1 MGTLGGKM
9 RKILIVDD
17 APINRELLKIIFE
30 EDFDIIE
37 AGNGVEAIEKLD
49 EYKDELCLIF
59 LDLIMP
65 EKSGIDVLSHMKET
79 GESEHIPVIMITGE
93 ATTESDAMAYEL
105 GAADIIYKPFARRVV
120 TRRALN
126 IIELYD
132 TRNNME
138 KELEERTKELKK
150 TMQHLE
156 DAHVRLKKNNDFL
169 VNALSSVVEFR
180 SLESG
185 EHVKSVQK
193 LTYIILHKWV
203 EMHPECHYTEM
214 DITQM
219 ANAAALHDIGKIAIP
234 DNILLKPGKLTREE
248 FEIMKTHTIK
258 GCEIL
263 ERFKQEDSDYY
274 RYCYDICRYHHERYD
289 GKGYPD
295 GLAGDEIPL
304 WAQIVSVVDVYD
316 ALVSP
321 RVYKAAF
328 SVDEAFRM
336 IYDGECGTF
345 NPAVL
350 ECLKEARP
358 EIVEYTARK
367 SQ

>member
-1 MGTLGGKM
+1 
-9 RKILIVDD
+9 
-17 APINRELLKIIFE
+17 
-30 EDFDIIE
+30 
-37 AGNGVEAIEKLD
+37 
-49 EYKDELCLIF
+49 
-59 LDLIMP
+59 
-65 EKSGIDVLSHMKET
+65 
-79 GESEHIPVIMITGE
+79 
-93 ATTESDAMAYEL
+93 
-105 GAADIIYKPFARRVV
+105 
-120 TRRALN
+120 
-126 IIELYD
+126 
-132 TRNNME
+132 
-138 KELEERTKELKK
+138 
-150 TMQHLE
+150 
-156 DAHVRLKKNNDFL
+156 
-169 VNALSSVVEFR
+169 
-180 SLESG
+180 
-185 EHVKSVQK
+185 
-193 LTYIILHKWV
+193 
-203 EMHPECHYTEM
+203 
-214 DITQM
+214 M

-248 FEIMKTHTIK
+248 FEIMKTHTTK

-358 EIVEYTARK
+358 EIVEYTAKK
-367 SQ
+367 SR